1 MGQALEPE
9 PIADSTRQFLR
20 PLVGIDPAS
29 VPVYRGELAARLAQA
44 HAADA
49 ITIGGQVML
58 AAGQSTAGPSG
69 AALLAHELTHV
80 ARHRQPR
87 FVPPVLADA
96 GPAAGSPYAPP
107 KMAVAPTAQVPRPVP
122 IDQDN
127 EEAVAGSVERAVR
140 HAAGLSESAAGLDS
154 GPHQVGVPAHQ
165 PLTDDDQPSGS
176 AAWGGLPAPWEPL
189 PAWLTTP
196 APAPSSTAPSAPAA
210 YAAAD
215 HTLGGANL
223 ASGPALTEAASLGG
237 GTPSGPGSLSGP
249 ANLGGGASLGG
260 ASVAGGRATLSGAGG
275 LSGAGNL
282 SGAAY
287 LSGPANLSGAVSMG
301 GAASLSGAA
310 SMGGASVASG
320 LHLGGPGSL
329 TGAANLGG
337 AASLGGAGGGSGL
350 AGSGVAGGGS
360 GLAGGGDA
368 ALPVFAAEHGRDT
381 DAEPDRAVAA
391 AGVTPAPQGNPHE
404 GTVEPDLDA
413 LARQVYT
420 VLRRRL
426 ASEQRRFG

>member
-1 MGQALEPE
+1 
-9 PIADSTRQFLR
+9 LR
-20 PLVGIDPAS
+20 ALVGIDPAS

-49 ITIGGQVML
+49 VTIGGQVML

-87 FVPPVLADA
+87 FVPPVLTNA
-96 GPAAGSPYAPP
+96 GAAAGSPSAPP
-107 KMAVAPTAQVPRPVP
+107 EMAVALTGQVLRPVAGP
-122 IDQDN
+122 IDHDN

-140 HAAGLSESAAGLDS
+140 HAAGMSEIAAGLDS
-154 GPHQVGVPAHQ
+154 APHQVGVPAHQ
-165 PLTDDDQPSGS
+165 PLTDDDQPSGA

-189 PAWLTTP
+189 PAWLTIP
-196 APAPSSTAPSAPAA
+196 APAPSSTPPSTPAA

-215 HTLGGANL
+215 HALGAQSAGD
-223 ASGPALTEAASLGG
+223 GRPALSEAASPSG
-237 GTPSGPGSLSGP
+237 GTLSGP
-249 ANLGGGASLGG
+249 AILGGPANRSGAGNLSAAGDLGG
-260 ASVAGGRATLSGAGG
+260 ASVAGGPTLREAASLSGGSVASGLTTLSGAGV
-275 LSGAGNL
+275 A
-282 SGAAY
+282 
-287 LSGPANLSGAVSMG
+287 SGPH
-301 GAASLSGAA
+301 LSGAA
-310 SMGGASVASG
+310 S
-320 LHLGGPGSL
+320 LGGPGSV

-337 AASLGGAGGGSGL
+337 PASLGGAASGGGL
-350 AGSGVAGGGS
+350 AGGGG

-381 DAEPDRAVAA
+381 ETDTEADPAVAA
-391 AGVTPAPQGNPHE
+391 AGVTPAPQANPHE